1 MGKKPNL
8 PKVLPAPKRS
18 LLVKFIISYSVM
30 IGAVFFIGGGI
41 LFYHIQRVLDEELS
55 RRLLGISE
63 IVAATVPP
71 SYLNK
76 IHPGDEHSYLFN
88 HLLELLK
95 KIQAKS
101 HVKDIFI
108 FDRENRIIIDAD
120 EEVQIGQIY
129 LFLKLDLTEL
139 DEVWKGKTA
148 SSILYKGDDGKFYKS
163 GYAPIYDEEGHLV
176 AAVGVE
182 AGADFLEIVTTFKKN
197 IFLPALLIFFFIIFV
212 SWLIS
217 RSIINPIKQLV
228 SAMDRLGQ
236 DQSYS
241 KVPVTTRDEIG
252 FLSNCFN
259 QMIDNIS
266 EKDALLK
273 ELYHKEQVRANTFEN
288 YNKYILESI
297 STGVIGVD
305 RSLIITTFNSA
316 AGRILEIPSLESR
329 GKPCFSVLG
338 GDENRLS
345 QILMETVTG
354 QKESGGI
361 EIPFV
366 TPKGTHKWL
375 QVSSAPLYEKENE
388 FVGGSVIFIDLTH
401 VKKLQEEI
409 KIKERLAAL
418 GEMSAQVAHEIRNPL
433 GAIELNA
440 EFLERKTEDEKSKVL
455 TRNIIEE
462 VKILNRIV
470 TDFLAFAREPRLNKK
485 KISLGPLLQK
495 TADMACAAYQKIPVH
510 TKISIPP
517 DFPLIELDENE
528 FKKALLNFLLNAIEA
543 MPRGGDLALTVESR
557 DGACAILISDTGS
570 GIPDAVKTRI
580 FNPFFTTKETGTG
593 LGLAIAHKIIAG
605 HYGTLS
611 FTSQADKG
619 TTFLITIPFSSGEK
633 T

>member
-1 MGKKPNL
+1 
-8 PKVLPAPKRS
+8 V
-18 LLVKFIISYSVM
+18 
-30 IGAVFFIGGGI
+30 
-41 LFYHIQRVLDEELS
+41 
-55 RRLLGISE
+55 
-63 IVAATVPP
+63 
-71 SYLNK
+71 
-76 IHPGDEHSYLFN
+76 
-88 HLLELLK
+88 
-95 KIQAKS
+95 
-101 HVKDIFI
+101 
-108 FDRENRIIIDAD
+108 
-120 EEVQIGQIY
+120 
-129 LFLKLDLTEL
+129 
-139 DEVWKGKTA
+139 
-148 SSILYKGDDGKFYKS
+148 
-163 GYAPIYDEEGHLV
+163 
-176 AAVGVE
+176 
-182 AGADFLEIVTTFKKN
+182 
-197 IFLPALLIFFFIIFV
+197 
-212 SWLIS
+212 
-217 RSIINPIKQLV
+217 
-228 SAMDRLGQ
+228 
-236 DQSYS
+236 
-241 KVPVTTRDEIG
+241 
-252 FLSNCFN
+252 
-259 QMIDNIS
+259 
-266 EKDALLK
+266 
-273 ELYHKEQVRANTFEN
+273 
-288 YNKYILESI
+288 
-297 STGVIGVD
+297 
-305 RSLIITTFNSA
+305 
-316 AGRILEIPSLESR
+316 
-329 GKPCFSVLG
+329 
-338 GDENRLS
+338 
-345 QILMETVTG
+345 ETVTG

-361 EIPFV
+361 EIPFI

-485 KISLGPLLQK
+485 KIALGPLLQK
-495 TADMACAAYQKIPVH
+495 TADMACAAYKKIPIH
-510 TKISIPP
+510 IKISILP

-543 MPRGGDLALTVESR
+543 MPKGGDLALTVESR

-570 GIPDAVKTRI
+570 GIPDAVKPRI

-619 TTFLITIPFSSGEK
+619 TTFLITLPFSSGEN